1 MTNDDGLL
9 WEARG
14 MAHKISVAEVD
25 AHRGLVIVSVTDMP
39 GRTPTM
45 ATLTRDER
53 FEMAKALYPEAFT
66 GDAQPLHAEYGVQ
79 DRNGRM
85 EREHAYLNKHLAYLV
100 GFDKDSR
107 LMVRDVGNWR
117 VAPEETD
124 D

>member
-1 MTNDDGLL
+1 MTKQDELL
-9 WEARG
+9 WESRG
-14 MAHKISVAEVD
+14 MAHHISLTEVSAE
-25 AHRGLVIVSVTDMP
+25 RGLALIAVTDMP

-45 ATLTRDER
+45 ATLTREDR
-53 FEMAKALYPEAFT
+53 FQLAKALYPEAFD
-66 GDAQPLHAEYGVQ
+66 GDAQPLREEYGVQ

-100 GFDKDSR
+100 GFAEDSR

-117 VAPEETD
+117 VAPEDTD